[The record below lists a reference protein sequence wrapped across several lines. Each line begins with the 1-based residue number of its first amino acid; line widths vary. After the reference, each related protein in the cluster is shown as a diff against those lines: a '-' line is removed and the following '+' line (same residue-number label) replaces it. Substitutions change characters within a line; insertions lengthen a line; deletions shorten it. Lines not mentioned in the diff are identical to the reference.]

1 MRHSWTRCWKVM
13 IFCVFLLIAIQ
24 VGAVIYI
31 TDSLTENWGLLAVLV
46 AFGGLVMVFVYQ
58 TQDAEDKTARHDK
71 IVELVKEDIA
81 VHREGNRLLGNLIDI
96 QEKHGSDPHTR

>member
-1 MRHSWTRCWKVM
+1 MRHSWTRCRKVM
-13 IFCVFLLIAIQ
+13 IFCLFPSIAILI
-24 VGAVIYI
+24 GAVIYI
-31 TDSLTENWGLLAVLV
+31 TDSLTEKLGLLALLV
-46 AFGGLVMVFVYQ
+46 AYGGLVMVFANQ
-58 TQDAEDKTARHDK
+58 IQDAEDKRARHDK